1 MENITD
7 VSVISLTESRYLH
20 PMRLSYKQAGSP
32 RLWDLM
38 RCHDSVAI
46 VIFNTETKKFIFV
59 QQFRPAVYLSQVAPA
74 VTVGD
79 EVDTDKFPGHLGLT
93 VELCAGIVDKEL
105 SLEEIARQEVR
116 EECGYLLP
124 HGRLTK
130 IVTFPSSV
138 GSSGEEALISRQ
150 NCPPSVGGTQ
160 TLFCA
165 EVVSSDRVGE
175 GGGLEE
181 EGEMIRVVE
190 MSVEEVQVLLTSDT
204 VNSPAGLL
212 YGVNWYLQN
221 RLGRLSAQQ

>member
-1 MENITD
+1 
-7 VSVISLTESRYLH
+7 
-20 PMRLSYKQAGSP
+20 
-32 RLWDLM
+32 M

-79 EVDTDKFPGHLGLT
+79 QVDTDKFPGHLGLT

-105 SLEEIARQEVR
+105 RLEVR

-138 GSSGEEALISRQ
+138 GSSG
-150 NCPPSVGGTQ
+150 GT
-160 TLFCA
+160 
-165 EVVSSDRVGE
+165 
-175 GGGLEE
+175 
-181 EGEMIRVVE
+181 
-190 MSVEEVQVLLTSDT
+190 
-204 VNSPAGLL
+204 
-212 YGVNWYLQN
+212 
-221 RLGRLSAQQ
+221 